1 MEIVLANVSPVFYLR
16 VRITSFQH
24 TVAREGEYLC
34 RYSIDVSR
42 FQSRSFSGIS
52 ALSVDFPPFLFS
64 QLDK

>member
-1 MEIVLANVSPVFYLR
+1 MAIVLANVSPVFYLR
-16 VRITSFQH
+16 ARITSFLY
-24 TVAREGEYLC
+24 TVTREGEYLY

-42 FQSRSFSGIS
+42 FQSCSFTGVS

>member
-1 MEIVLANVSPVFYLR
+1 MEIVLANVSPIFYLR
-16 VRITSFQH
+16 ARITSFQH
-24 TVAREGEYLC
+24 TATHEGEYLC

-42 FQSRSFSGIS
+42 FQPRSFTGVS

>member
-1 MEIVLANVSPVFYLR
+1 MAIVLANVSPVLYLR
-16 VRITSFQH
+16 ARITSFLH
-24 TVAREGEYLC
+24 TVTREDEYLC

-42 FQSRSFSGIS
+42 FQSRSFTSVS